1 MELSSFSLLLWLS
14 LPKPLPDCLSLDKRL
29 VAAPRSILNP
39 CVCVCHFSFL
49 LLFGYWEN
57 EGKYAGRNGNVWLLL
72 FVLCLGTVH
81 VNAFV
86 FQFFE
91 LVLSYYLI
99 FVVFRLWDGKFR
111 IGFDSKF
118 SSLWFC
124 TVIWVFWVLQFVLQ
138 FFELVLSYFLI
149 FVVFRLWDGEIRN
162 GFDSNFS
169 SLWLCTVNWVLQFVQ
184 YTGIVEDCCCDYETV
199 DRLNK
204 EVLHPSLQELVKT
217 PFFRYFKVC
226 QLFWFIG

>member
-57 EGKYAGRNGNVWLLL
+57 EEKYAGRNGNVWLLL

-91 LVLSYYLI
+91 LVLSYY
-99 FVVFRLWDGKFR
+99 
-111 IGFDSKF
+111 
-118 SSLWFC
+118 
-124 TVIWVFWVLQFVLQ
+124 
-138 FFELVLSYFLI
+138 LI